1 MAEQKESSVL
11 FSLKELMGLEE
22 DRIREEEAQKEAAAK
37 AAHEAKL
44 AAERA
49 AREAEE
55 ARIRAEEEERQREE
69 RRLKEEAAR
78 LEAIRHAEI
87 EKARAEAEHNARLA
101 SVAAQQ
107 QHEAAMAA
115 LNQDRHKKR
124 LQIMVGVI
132 AGILLIGGVTGVV
145 LYQQSKAENERRA
158 AIEAQSRKEAEEKL
172 ERLQR
177 EFDLASKKEAEL
189 QRNLASA
196 KDEAEKIRL
205 QAELDET
212 KKKKERA
219 GVGVRGGG
227 APAQK
232 PGGAAKPACNP
243 NDPLCGF

>member
-37 AAHEAKL
+37 AAHEAQL

-55 ARIRAEEEERQREE
+55 ARLRAEEEERQREDQ
-69 RRLKEEAAR
+69 RRKEEAAR
-78 LEAIRHAEI
+78 LEAIRHAEV
-87 EKARAEAEHNARLA
+87 EKARAEAEHQARLA
-101 SVAAQQ
+101 TVAAQQ

-132 AGILLIGGVTGVV
+132 GGLLLIGGVSGVV
-145 LYQQSKAENERRA
+145 LYQQAKAESEKRA
-158 AIEAQSRKEAEEKL
+158 AVEAAQRKEAEDKL

-177 EFDLASKKEAEL
+177 EFEVAARKEAEL
-189 QRNLASA
+189 SRSLASA

-205 QAELDET
+205 QAELDEA
-212 KKKKERA
+212 KKKKAQA
-219 GVGVRGGG
+219 GGGIRTGGGG
-227 APAQK
+227 ATK
-232 PGGAAKPACNP
+232 SGGASKPACNP